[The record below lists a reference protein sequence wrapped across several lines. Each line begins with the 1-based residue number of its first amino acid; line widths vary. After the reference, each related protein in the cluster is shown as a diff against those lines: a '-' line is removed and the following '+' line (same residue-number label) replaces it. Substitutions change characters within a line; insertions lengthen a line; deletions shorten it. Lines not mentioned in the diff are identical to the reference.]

1 MFCILSSY
9 AFIESKETAIVNDE
23 TYVQEV
29 KINDI
34 INKMEYMKNIAFSLM
49 IFGLL
54 VCSCQNNKTV
64 SKPSQETEMH
74 DTLAPMPKEQMSDN
88 SNDKSSSEAIDSTKT
103 SVDKITE
110 EMAYEGVSNYCH
122 KEYDWSIAD
131 KNPSIMYVT
140 MGDGTKSE
148 YKVIFRSYTGS
159 FRYFYVNKTSGVTRM
174 VDYVPGPEI
183 EEEAGT
189 IDLFEYL
196 GKKN

>member
-1 MFCILSSY
+1 M
-9 AFIESKETAIVNDE
+9 NDE

-110 EMAYEGVSNYCH
+110 EMAYEGVSNY
-122 KEYDWSIAD
+122 
-131 KNPSIMYVT
+131 
-140 MGDGTKSE
+140 
-148 YKVIFRSYTGS
+148 
-159 FRYFYVNKTSGVTRM
+159 
-174 VDYVPGPEI
+174 
-183 EEEAGT
+183 
-189 IDLFEYL
+189 
-196 GKKN
+196 